1 MVMTR
6 KEYFANRFHT
16 DVPVVVR
23 PASAHDTYN
32 PMDVEVAETMFPVDK
47 YGRLTDLLTR
57 LLNSD
62 SQLERNQLL
71 NMMEDTSTSV
81 GKEFARL
88 DDATKL
94 QLLKPRSVQS
104 FAEMERYSQYVD
116 DFITKNNVKDT
127 EPTAPTEPT
136 EPTAP
141 TEPTEPTAPTAP
153 AN

>member
-71 NMMEDTSTSV
+71 NMMEDTSTPV

-116 DFITKNNVKDT
+116 NFIAKNNVKDT
-127 EPTAPTEPT
+127 ETSEPAESQESAESQETAE
-136 EPTAP
+136 
-141 TEPTEPTAPTAP
+141 P
-153 AN
+153 ANS

>member
-57 LLNSD
+57 LLHSD

-71 NMMEDTSTSV
+71 NMLEDTSTSV

-116 DFITKNNVKDT
+116 NFIAKNNVKDT
-127 EPTAPTEPT
+127 ETSEPAESQESAESQETAE
-136 EPTAP
+136 
-141 TEPTEPTAPTAP
+141 P
-153 AN
+153 ANS